1 MYYVIVGG
9 LFNEVMN
16 LPVFSLQKG
25 RQEDVIEVTD
35 SNFEDEVLGTEDMV
49 LVEFFAPW
57 CGHCKVWCGR
67 RHTKRS
73 LMA

>member
-1 MYYVIVGG
+1 MK
-9 LFNEVMN
+9 
-16 LPVFSLQKG
+16 FSANILCYIILQKG

-57 CGHCKVWCGR
+57 CGHCKVGC
-67 RHTKRS
+67 HT
-73 LMA
+73 